1 MNLFQRFK
9 RFLFGVLIGIGLV
22 FFFFSNRSETL
33 KSWTPNERVM
43 KRLRETKLILP
54 DSLQCRLQ
62 CVQLDSLAITA
73 LLEDGNVRF
82 RRSETKREPKIY
94 RVDFEEHNPPIQL
107 SFSCDDSTSTVI
119 GVEGIGLELVCGCD

>member
-22 FFFFSNRSETL
+22 FLFFGNRSETL

-62 CVQLDSLAITA
+62 CVKLDSLAFTR
-73 LLEDGNVRF
+73 LLKDGNVRF
-82 RRSETKREPKIY
+82 RRSETKQEPKIY
-94 RVDFEEHNPPIQL
+94 RVDFEQHNPPVQM

-119 GVEGIGLELVCGCD
+119 GLVGLGARLQCPC